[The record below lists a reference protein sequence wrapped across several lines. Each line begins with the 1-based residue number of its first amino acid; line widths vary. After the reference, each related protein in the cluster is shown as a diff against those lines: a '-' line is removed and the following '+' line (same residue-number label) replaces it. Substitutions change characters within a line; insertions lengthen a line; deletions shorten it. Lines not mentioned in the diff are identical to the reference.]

1 MSSSLQSPTYQEL
14 RRLLTEA
21 RRNAGLT
28 QTQVADKLKRPQSFI
43 SKWEG
48 AQRHL
53 DIVEFLALCDA
64 LNVSAIDVIANLG
77 SPFWVSEQPQTVK

>member
-1 MSSSLQSPTYQEL
+1 M
-14 RRLLTEA
+14 LTEA

-28 QTQVADKLKRPQSFI
+28 QTQVAEKLKRPQSFV

-64 LNVSAIDVIANLG
+64 LGLSGADVIASLK
-77 SPFWVSEQPQTVK
+77 SPFWLAQES